1 MISFIL
7 MMVAR
12 ALNAV
17 MDKIAF
23 NFKSSVFSK
32 LNPMFWDV
40 KQSWKNMWKWPLE
53 PFTGWYYFGLYKPRY
68 KEKFPYST
76 TFLVWATDAWHLSK
90 ALMLVCI
97 GLAIGFHSPVVNV
110 VVDAFVMV
118 FGFTTIF
125 TYIYD
130 YILSSKK

>member
-1 MISFIL
+1 MISLIL
-7 MMVAR
+7 MMVAG
-12 ALNAV
+12 ALNAI

-23 NFKSSVFSK
+23 NFKSSVFNK
-32 LNPMFWDV
+32 LNPTFWDV

-53 PFTGWYYFGLYKPRY
+53 PFTSWYYFGLYKPRY

-90 ALMLVCI
+90 ALMLVFI

-110 VVDAFVMV
+110 VVDAVVMV
-118 FGFTTIF
+118 VGFTVVF
-125 TYIYD
+125 TYFYD
-130 YILSSKK
+130 YILNSKK